1 MTGVAKK
8 NKLQTRH
15 MEYPGQGKR
24 GIMSQGEKRDYE
36 SRGYESRGIMTQGE
50 GIMTLDK
57 HKRAKSRI

>member
-1 MTGVAKK
+1 
-8 NKLQTRH
+8 
-15 MEYPGQGKR
+15 MEREQ
-24 GIMSQGEKRDYE
+24 RDYE